1 MLADLIICHF
11 PSTCPIMSN
20 SGSLCHPHALEE
32 APVAHWPDHGQLCRI
47 WLIFELCT
55 ATHDPNIPWKYQAA
69 RSKQLGGD
77 RLPTDQQTDRQ
88 TTRIQPPPLTCTFPP
103 HSFFSFLIPKPH
115 SLRSLGLDKNV
126 KVKLNHTTHN
136 GSMSLFKSR
145 LEWQCKSCCPR
156 CKNKWVGINEIPGAI
171 SFKLMGHF
179 WWAIVV
185 ICAIVL
191 IFARWAKKWVQNKT
205 HHITI
210 TFSWLCDELIQA
222 TILLKWY
229 LRSISQHLLFHPIVI
244 KKWWKCDGP
253 S

>member
-1 MLADLIICHF
+1 M
-11 PSTCPIMSN
+11 
-20 SGSLCHPHALEE
+20 
-32 APVAHWPDHGQLCRI
+32 
-47 WLIFELCT
+47 
-55 ATHDPNIPWKYQAA
+55 
-69 RSKQLGGD
+69 
-77 RLPTDQQTDRQ
+77 
-88 TTRIQPPPLTCTFPP
+88 
-103 HSFFSFLIPKPH
+103 
-115 SLRSLGLDKNV
+115 KN
-126 KVKLNHTTHN
+126 
-136 GSMSLFKSR
+136 
-145 LEWQCKSCCPR
+145 
-156 CKNKWVGINEIPGAI
+156 NEICELKTHTNCHKSEISMDPQFKKLWIIQHMSTKSQTKTKAS

-229 LRSISQHLLFHPIVI
+229 LRLISQHLLFHPIVI

>member
-1 MLADLIICHF
+1 MVRYRSLTPADVFKPEKLMQLRHQTIIIISRN
-11 PSTCPIMSN
+11 PK
-20 SGSLCHPHALEE
+20 
-32 APVAHWPDHGQLCRI
+32 
-47 WLIFELCT
+47 
-55 ATHDPNIPWKYQAA
+55 KYQIEAQFLDSTLCIKVQFFLNSHSA
-69 RSKQLGGD
+69 NILLLLGTLGTWD
-77 RLPTDQQTDRQ
+77 R
-88 TTRIQPPPLTCTFPP
+88 
-103 HSFFSFLIPKPH
+103 
-115 SLRSLGLDKNV
+115 N
-126 KVKLNHTTHN
+126 
-136 GSMSLFKSR
+136 
-145 LEWQCKSCCPR
+145 
-156 CKNKWVGINEIPGAI
+156 
-171 SFKLMGHF
+171 SFKLMGHL

>member
-1 MLADLIICHF
+1 
-11 PSTCPIMSN
+11 MSHTDAYLPFLKPLH
-20 SGSLCHPHALEE
+20 GQSLALESQE
-32 APVAHWPDHGQLCRI
+32 PVARPYGFFDSTLCI
-47 WLIFELCT
+47 KVQFFLNSHS
-55 ATHDPNIPWKYQAA
+55 ANILLL
-69 RSKQLGGD
+69 LGTLGTWD
-77 RLPTDQQTDRQ
+77 R
-88 TTRIQPPPLTCTFPP
+88 
-103 HSFFSFLIPKPH
+103 
-115 SLRSLGLDKNV
+115 N
-126 KVKLNHTTHN
+126 
-136 GSMSLFKSR
+136 
-145 LEWQCKSCCPR
+145 
-156 CKNKWVGINEIPGAI
+156 